1 MTTDHKFQTVARPP
15 IYVQVADQIRS
26 AILERS
32 LASGERLPPERVLSQ
47 QFGVSRATVREA
59 LRHLEAQGLLASK
72 GRTSPMQ
79 TASPEGAISRFCEAL
94 THVVRLRSVSL
105 PDLVELRLAIES
117 AALVRAAASPVD
129 ACLDMAREAL
139 ATMAGDDVGA
149 EAFYAADAAFHAA
162 LVAASGNQALH
173 LIMLAVKD
181 SIGVHIAES
190 LDARTFAKIR
200 GRLIREHE
208 ALLRAVEAGHGKS
221 AVAHLRKHLSFYAT

>member
-1 MTTDHKFQTVARPP
+1 MIVPDGFTDPV
-15 IYVQVADQIRS
+15 
-26 AILERS
+26 
-32 LASGERLPPERVLSQ
+32 LAQ
-47 QFGVSRATVREA
+47 DD
-59 LRHLEAQGLLASK
+59 
-72 GRTSPMQ
+72 
-79 TASPEGAISRFCEAL
+79 
-94 THVVRLRSVSL
+94 VVRLRSVSL

-181 SIGVHIAES
+181 SIRVRIAES

-200 GRLIREHE
+200 GRLIREHA

>member
-15 IYVQVADQIRS
+15 IYVQVAEQIRS

-79 TASPEGAISRFCEAL
+79 TASPEGAVSRFCEAL

-129 ACLDMAREAL
+129 ACLDMARETL
-139 ATMAGDDVGA
+139 ATMAADEVGP

-181 SIGVHIAES
+181 SIRVHIAES

-200 GRLIREHE
+200 GRLIREHA